1 MHGPS
6 ERRPQEIYAQAHAAL
21 VEAAEMIAP
30 ALAEAET
37 GVVVVLDMA
46 GMGYVN
52 ARHGVTTGD
61 RLLGAVEA
69 TLRARLSRTGQVA
82 RLAGDQFL
90 VLVTGTAS
98 AESLVASI
106 LNAVARTRV
115 HDRWGRSVRL
125 TARVGVATW
134 RDEVSRRT
142 AISTAGDALS
152 KARSGSACDVM
163 WSLA

>member
-6 ERRPQEIYAQAHAAL
+6 ERRPQDIYAQAHAAL

-46 GMGYVN
+46 GMGDVN
-52 ARHGVTTGD
+52 VRHGVPTGD
-61 RLLGAVEA
+61 RLLGAVEE
-69 TLRARLSRTGQVA
+69 TLRARLSGTGQVA

-90 VLVTGTAS
+90 VLVTGTPS

-106 LNAVARTRV
+106 LNTVARTRV
-115 HDRWGRSVRL
+115 RDRWGRSVRL
-125 TARVGVATW
+125 RTRVGVATW
-134 RDEVSRRT
+134 RDEAGRRA

-152 KARSGSACDVM
+152 KARYGSACDGM
-163 WSLA
+163 S